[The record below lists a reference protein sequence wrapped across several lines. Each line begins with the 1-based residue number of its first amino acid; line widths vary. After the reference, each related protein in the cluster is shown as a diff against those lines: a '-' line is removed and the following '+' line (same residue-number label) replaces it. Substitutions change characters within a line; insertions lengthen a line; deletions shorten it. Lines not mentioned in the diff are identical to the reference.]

1 MSTSSDTPSQVR
13 TGRIRRSNETLIL
26 IAAEQEFARRGF
38 DGASIGRIARSAG
51 VARANVHYYFKSR
64 EKLYLRVL
72 DDIVDR
78 WNQSFP
84 ENSSLD
90 EPYDIIKHYIAAKL
104 HFSRHNPAASKIFAG
119 EILRG
124 APLMGDRLESIY
136 SNWLHSKVGILK
148 SWMQAGKMDSLDPYH
163 VIFMIWSS
171 TQHYADFDFQ
181 VKTALKIQEY
191 SEDDF
196 EKISATLTHII
207 LKGCGLSPQ
216 QDALL

>member
-1 MSTSSDTPSQVR
+1 MSTSSTPRPIRS
-13 TGRIRRSNETLIL
+13 GRIRRSNETLIL

-38 DGASIGRIARSAG
+38 DGASIGRIANSAG

-64 EKLYLRVL
+64 ENLYLRVL

-90 EPYDIIKHYIAAKL
+90 EPYEIIKQYIAAKL
-104 HFSRHNPAASKIFAG
+104 AFSRHNPAAAKIFAG

-124 APLMGDRLESIY
+124 AQLMGGRLEGIY
-136 SNWLHSKVGILK
+136 SDWLESKVGVLR
-148 SWMQAGKMDSLDPYH
+148 SWMQEGKMDSLDPYH

-196 EKISATLTHII
+196 EKISETLTHII
-207 LKGCGLSPQ
+207 LKGCGLTPQ
-216 QDALL
+216 